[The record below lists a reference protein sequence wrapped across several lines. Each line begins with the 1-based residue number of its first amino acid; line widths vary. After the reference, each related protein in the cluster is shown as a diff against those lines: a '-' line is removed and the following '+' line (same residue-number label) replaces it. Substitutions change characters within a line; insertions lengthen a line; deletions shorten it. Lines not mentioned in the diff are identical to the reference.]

1 MVDIMSH
8 VLEQYFHHGTNTELQ
23 DRYCESV
30 FKTVIETAPKLLND
44 LENYEHRE
52 TILYCGTMALNGIL
66 AMGVKETGQHTILS
80 TRFQRFMIYHTEVLC
95 DFIPE
100 LDEACCR

>member
-23 DRYCESV
+23 DRYCEAV
-30 FKTVIETAPKLLND
+30 LKTVIETAPKLLSD

-66 AMGVKETGQHTILS
+66 AMGVKGDWATHNIEHAVSAVHDIPHGVLRFYSRTG
-80 TRFQRFMIYHTEVLC
+80 
-95 DFIPE
+95 
-100 LDEACCR
+100 

>member
-30 FKTVIETAPKLLND
+30 LRTVIETAPKLLHD
-44 LENYEHRE
+44 LENYEYRDHF
-52 TILYCGTMALNGIL
+52 ILHD
-66 AMGVKETGQHTILS
+66 GVKRHFSDGCKRDWATHNIEHAVSAVHDIPHGVALRFYSRTG
-80 TRFQRFMIYHTEVLC
+80 
-95 DFIPE
+95 
-100 LDEACCR
+100 